1 MIGRCHLVLALS
13 IAAAAL
19 PLCGQDLTVV
29 SKTSIGDR
37 TGTSTQYMTSTRSRS
52 TDGQTDS
59 IVEFSTGRFL
69 FIDHNTKEYWESS
82 TQEMATY
89 FDRAEKANKG
99 NPAFDAM
106 FGGAN
111 DVVVEKGK
119 RSRKVA
125 GYDCDEYTMRMGRAL
140 VFELCAAKGLEA
152 PAKYFE
158 GRKASFAAMG
168 PLGKWYAKMFDEMK
182 KIKGYPLSVAIDLDM
197 GTMKQHTVSEATE
210 VRKGPIPAST
220 FEIPAGYKKK
230 PSPFGK

>member
-1 MIGRCHLVLALS
+1 MIVRRRFALALS
-13 IAAAAL
+13 VAAL
-19 PLCGQDLTVV
+19 AVPLGAEDLTVV

-37 TGTSTQYMTSTRSRS
+37 VGTSTQYMTSTRSRS

>member
-1 MIGRCHLVLALS
+1 MIVRRRFALALS
-13 IAAAAL
+13 VAAL
-19 PLCGQDLTVV
+19 AVPLGAEDLTVV

-37 TGTSTQYMTSTRSRS
+37 VGTSTQYMTSTRSRS

-59 IVEFSTGRFL
+59 IVEFSTGHFL
-69 FIDHNTKEYWESS
+69 FVDHRAKEYWESS
-82 TQEMATY
+82 IQEMATY

-111 DVVVEKGK
+111 DVVVEKEK

>member
-1 MIGRCHLVLALS
+1 MTRAHVGRQQLAS
-13 IAAAAL
+13 FF
-19 PLCGQDLTVV
+19 V
-29 SKTSIGDR
+29 
-37 TGTSTQYMTSTRSRS
+37 
-52 TDGQTDS
+52 
-59 IVEFSTGRFL
+59 
-69 FIDHNTKEYWESS
+69 DHRAKEYWESS
-82 TQEMATY
+82 IQEMATY

-210 VRKGPIPAST
+210 VRKGPIPGST

-230 PSPFGK
+230 PSPFAK

>member
-1 MIGRCHLVLALS
+1 
-13 IAAAAL
+13 
-19 PLCGQDLTVV
+19 
-29 SKTSIGDR
+29 
-37 TGTSTQYMTSTRSRS
+37 
-52 TDGQTDS
+52 
-59 IVEFSTGRFL
+59 
-69 FIDHNTKEYWESS
+69 
-82 TQEMATY
+82 
-89 FDRAEKANKG
+89 
-99 NPAFDAM
+99 
-106 FGGAN
+106 
-111 DVVVEKGK
+111 
-119 RSRKVA
+119 
-125 GYDCDEYTMRMGRAL
+125 MRMGRAL

>member
-29 SKTSIGDR
+29 SKTTVGDR
-37 TGTSTQYMTSTRSRS
+37 AGTSTQYMTSTKSRS

-59 IVEFSTGRFL
+59 IVEFATGRFL

-82 TQEMATY
+82 TQEMAAY
-89 FDRAEKANKG
+89 FDRAEQGMKG
-99 NPAFDAM
+99 NPMFESM
-106 FGGAN
+106 FGGP
-111 DVVVEKGK
+111 DDIVVEKGK
-119 RSRKVA
+119 RSRKIA
-125 GYDCDEYTMRMGRAL
+125 GYECDEYTMKMGSSL
-140 VFELCAAKGLEA
+140 EFDLCAARGLDV
-152 PAKYFE
+152 PARYFE

-168 PLGKWYAKMFDEMK
+168 PMGKRYAKMFEEMK